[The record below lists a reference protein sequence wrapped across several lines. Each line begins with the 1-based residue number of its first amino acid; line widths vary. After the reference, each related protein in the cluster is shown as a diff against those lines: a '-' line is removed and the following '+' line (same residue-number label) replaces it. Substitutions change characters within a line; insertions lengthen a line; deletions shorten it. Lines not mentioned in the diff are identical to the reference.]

1 VNPLMPSIAQTM
13 MLRQALVN
21 FDRGSLMNIRNV
33 VLSFAVAFCVSLCSG
48 SFARAQTT
56 IAVSPAS
63 QNGTVGATV
72 VAQIRINNVANL
84 HGFSIA
90 VEFDNSILQYQTAN
104 ATNGTFLGSFLN
116 FTYVGTQP
124 SSSPNKV
131 QVDQAILGTSTTSG
145 SGLLF
150 SITFTALNL
159 GTDSIH
165 VVSIDLRDGT
175 NNTIP
180 ATSSS
185 GQVTVGGEGTAPPVP
200 TLVSPSSRTTGIS
213 TTATL
218 RWHASGG
225 ATSYQLQLSTDSTFL
240 TTSVDRSGISDTS
253 TYVSGLL
260 NDTTY
265 YWRVR
270 ASNTGGTSA
279 YSAVWSFRTVAAAL
293 TTPTHVFPPNRA
305 TGISTNPT
313 LRWNAFAGATS
324 YRLQVGRDSA
334 FSAVIVDQSAISD
347 TFYQVGGLLDST
359 MYYWHVNAT
368 YTGGTTAF
376 SPPWSFRTA
385 GPTSV
390 ERASSRVPTACEL
403 SQNYPNPFNPVTTIE
418 FSLPKPEHVVLTVYD
433 ILGAPVGVVVS
444 EYLTAGHYSARWD
457 GTNVASGIYYYR
469 LVAGRFV
476 QTKKMSLVR

>member
-1 VNPLMPSIAQTM
+1 MPSIAHTM
-13 MLRQALVN
+13 MLRRVLVN

-48 SFARAQTT
+48 GFARAQTT

-150 SITFTALNL
+150 SITFTALSP
-159 GTDSIH
+159 GMDSIR

-185 GQVTVGGEGTAPPVP
+185 GRVTVSGAGAAPPAP
-200 TLVSPSSRTTGIS
+200 TLISPLSATLGVTTS
-213 TTATL
+213 PTL

-225 ATSYQLQLSTDSTFL
+225 ATSYQLQLSTDSTFSR
-240 TTSVDRSGISDTS
+240 TSVDLSGITDTS
-253 TYVSGLL
+253 ISVSGLL

-265 YWRVR
+265 YWHVR
-270 ASNTGGTSA
+270 ASNAGGTSS
-279 YSAVWSFRTVAAAL
+279 YSAVWSFRTAAAAL
-293 TTPTHVFPPNRA
+293 ATPTHVLPPNRV
-305 TGISTNPT
+305 TGISTSPT
-313 LRWNAFAGATS
+313 LRWNAFVGATS
-324 YRLQVGRDSA
+324 YRLQVATDST
-334 FSAVIVDQSAISD
+334 FSPSIVDQSAISD
-347 TFYQVGGLLDST
+347 TSYQVRGLSEST
-359 MYYWHVNAT
+359 SYYWHVKAT
-368 YTGGTTAF
+368 YAGGTTAF
-376 SPPWSFRTA
+376 STPWSFKTA

-390 ERASSRVPTACEL
+390 ERTNSGVPTVYEL
-403 SQNYPNPFNPVTTIE
+403 SQNFPNPFNPSTILQFDLPEPTVVALKIYNTLGQEVAALLDNMNYDAGRHTVT
-418 FSLPKPEHVVLTVYD
+418 FNASRLSSGVY
-433 ILGAPVGVVVS
+433 I
-444 EYLTAGHYSARWD
+444 
-457 GTNVASGIYYYR
+457 YR
-469 LVAGRFV
+469 LIAGRFV
-476 QTKKMSLVR
+476 DTKKMLLLK

>member
-1 VNPLMPSIAQTM
+1 MNP
-13 MLRQALVN
+13 
-21 FDRGSLMNIRNV
+21 RNV
-33 VLSFAVAFCVSLCSG
+33 VLSSAVALCVSLCSG
-48 SFARAQTT
+48 GLARAQTT

-90 VEFDNSILQYQTAN
+90 VEFDNSILQYQTTN

-131 QVDQAILGTSTTSG
+131 QVDQAILGTSATSG

-185 GQVTVGGEGTAPPVP
+185 GRVTVDGSGTAPAVP
-200 TLVSPSSRTTGIS
+200 LLVSPSSGTAAVSTSPTLRWYASSGATLYRLQLSSDSTFS
-213 TTATL
+213 TTA
-218 RWHASGG
+218 
-225 ATSYQLQLSTDSTFL
+225 
-240 TTSVDRSGISDTS
+240 VDQSEIRDTS
-253 TYVSGLL
+253 ISVSGLL

-270 ASNTGGTSA
+270 ASNAGGTSS
-279 YSAVWSFRTVAAAL
+279 YSVVWSFRTVAAAL
-293 TTPTHVFPPNRA
+293 ATPTHVFPPNRA

-313 LRWNAFAGATS
+313 LRWNAFVGATS
-324 YRLQVGRDSA
+324 YRLQVATDST
-334 FSAVIVDQSAISD
+334 FSASIVDRSAISD
-347 TFYQVGGLLDST
+347 TSYQVGGLFDGTL
-359 MYYWHVNAT
+359 YYWHVKAT

-376 SPPWSFRTA
+376 STPWSFRTT
-385 GPTSV
+385 GSTSV
-390 ERASSRVPTACEL
+390 EHTSSPAPTDYAL
-403 SQNYPNPFNPVTTIE
+403 SQNYPNPFNPSTVICYQLPTGGYVTLKLFNALGQQVATLVDGIQDAG
-418 FSLPKPEHVVLTVYD
+418 FKSITFDASQLPSGVYF
-433 ILGAPVGVVVS
+433 
-444 EYLTAGHYSARWD
+444 
-457 GTNVASGIYYYR
+457 YR
-469 LVAGRFV
+469 LQAGAFV
-476 QTKKMSLVR
+476 ENRKMLLVK